1 MGNTNILAEAKNLW
15 MKLNL
20 RGAILASLSLQVFLI
35 FFAPMRKRWS
45 NRWFAILMWSA
56 YLVADSVAVYAFGLI
71 AKVQIVGGTSDSEA
85 NAYGDLL
92 AFWAPFLL
100 LHLGGPDTITAFA
113 LEDNELWGR
122 HLLNLLFQLGTAC
135 YVFYQSLPSNKLI
148 VPTIL
153 VFIGGTIK
161 YIERTRA
168 LYLASFSKFRGSLLP
183 SLDATRENDPPI
195 EMMSEPNIESRD
207 AGGQN
212 KTDLDD
218 GTVIKTAFFYFT
230 TFKGILV
237 ELPFHFGQMNNSWI
251 LFSGITAKD
260 AFRVIEAELNFF
272 YDVLYTKAALVH
284 CPTGYLFRA
293 ISIGSVVTAFAL
305 FYVLNKHGFH
315 EYDVRITYALLLG
328 AVGLEFVA
336 LGRLICSDWTIALL
350 GRFKKHRIGS
360 TFEKFL
366 LKFKSE
372 RSPFALHILH
382 ARWSRSIFQ
391 YNLIDSRLRR
401 WPKWIEKLLHCMSL
415 GELFDDL
422 KYGRRKPY
430 SDKLGELIFKEMKR
444 KVSDVTD
451 FSNFKEICAA
461 RGRWALE
468 HSETEQDCTNLL
480 PFVSDVD
487 YDESLL
493 LWHVATELC
502 YNTDTD
508 ESTNFNTDRR
518 NSKVLSDYM
527 LHLMI
532 KQPDMMSAVGG
543 YGEIR
548 FRYTRDEMDTFIS
561 KNLSDGS
568 KTKITKESVSQS
580 LLSVDSK
587 VEPDPR
593 SKETIKSV
601 LTDARALAR
610 VLLRDIEKEKRWK
623 IMSEVWV
630 ELLGYAAIHC
640 RPYNY
645 AQQLSK
651 GGELVTLVWL
661 LMAQLGF
668 YRHLRVANIE
678 KEKRWK
684 ITSEVWVE
692 LLGYAAS
699 HCRPYNYAQQLSKG
713 GELVTLVWLLM
724 AQLGLNQH
732 FRFVESPQEDRLI
745 GNN

>member
-1 MGNTNILAEAKNLW
+1 
-15 MKLNL
+15 
-20 RGAILASLSLQVFLI
+20 
-35 FFAPMRKRWS
+35 MRKRWS
-45 NRWFAILMWSA
+45 NRWFTILMWSA
-56 YLVADSVAVYAFGLI
+56 YLVADSVAIYAFGLI
-71 AKVQIVGGTSDSEA
+71 AKAQFSGCTSNSEA
-85 NAYGDLL
+85 DAYGDLL

-113 LEDNELWGR
+113 LEDNELWRR

-135 YVFYQSLPSNKLI
+135 YVFYQSLPSDKLT

-183 SLDATRENDPPI
+183 SVGFERYSHVPI
-195 EMMSEPNIESRD
+195 EMKRKPNIESRD
-207 AGGQN
+207 AGEQN

-218 GTVIKTAFFYFT
+218 R
-230 TFKGILV
+230 
-237 ELPFHFGQMNNSWI
+237 Q
-251 LFSGITAKD
+251 D

-272 YDVLYTKAALVH
+272 YDVLYTKAAVVH

-315 EYDVRITYALLLG
+315 EYDVRITYTLLLG

-336 LGRLICSDWTIALL
+336 LGRLICSDWTIARL
-350 GRFKKHRIGS
+350 GRFEKHPIG

-372 RSPFALHILH
+372 SSPFALHILH

-401 WPKWIEKLLHCMSL
+401 WPKWIEKLLDCICL

-422 KYGRRKPY
+422 KSGQRKPY
-430 SDKLGELIFKEMKR
+430 SDKLGELIFDELKR
-444 KVSDVTD
+444 KELFAENLESTR
-451 FSNFKEICAA
+451 EICAA
-461 RGRWALE
+461 RGKWALE
-468 HSETEQDCTNLL
+468 HSETGQDCTNLL
-480 PFVSDVD
+480 PFVRDVD

-508 ESTNFNTDRR
+508 ESTNLNTDRG

-548 FRYTRDEMDTFIS
+548 FRYTCDEMDEFIS

-568 KTKITKESVSQS
+568 KTKITKESACKR
-580 LLSVDSK
+580 LLSVDP
-587 VEPDPR
+587 VVR
-593 SKETIKSV
+593 SPSAKKERITSV
-601 LTDARALAR
+601 LHDALILAR
-610 VLLRDIEKEKRWK
+610 VLRDIEKEKRWK

-668 YRHLRVANIE
+668 YRHL
-678 KEKRWK
+678 
-684 ITSEVWVE
+684 
-692 LLGYAAS
+692 GAA
-699 HCRPYNYAQQLSKG
+699 
-713 GELVTLVWLLM
+713 V
-724 AQLGLNQH
+724 
-732 FRFVESPQEDRLI
+732 SPRDAL
-745 GNN
+745 

>member
-1 MGNTNILAEAKNLW
+1 MGSTNILAEVQKLW

-20 RGAILASLSLQVFLI
+20 RGAILTSLSLQVFLI

-45 NRWFAILMWSA
+45 NWWFATLMWSA

-71 AKVQIVGGTSDSEA
+71 AKAQIVGGTSDSEA
-85 NAYGDLL
+85 DAYGDLL

-113 LEDNELWGR
+113 LEDNELWRR

-135 YVFYQSLPSNKLI
+135 YVLYQSLPSNKLT

-168 LYLASFSKFRGSLLP
+168 LYLASFSKFRGSLLRF
-183 SLDATRENDPPI
+183 LDARPEHMPPI
-195 EMMSEPNIESRD
+195 ENRF
-207 AGGQN
+207 GGQN

-218 GTVIKTAFFYFT
+218 REVIITAFSYFT

-237 ELPFHFGQMNNSWI
+237 ELPFHLSQKTESFE
-251 LFSGITAKD
+251 FFRRITAKD
-260 AFRVIEAELNFF
+260 AFRVVEAELNFF
-272 YDVLYTKAALVH
+272 YDVLYTKAAVVH
-284 CPTGYLFRA
+284 RPAGYLFRA
-293 ISIGSVVTAFAL
+293 ISIGCVVTAFAL

-315 EYDVRITYALLLG
+315 EYDTRITYTLLLG
-328 AVGLEFVA
+328 AVDLEFVA

-350 GRFKKHRIGS
+350 WIFGEHPIGR
-360 TFEKFL
+360 TFMKFL

-391 YNLIDSRLRR
+391 YNLIDSQLRR
-401 WPKWIEKLLHCMSL
+401 SPRRPPTWIEKLLGLIPL
-415 GELFDDL
+415 GALFDDL
-422 KYGRRKPY
+422 KPGRVEPY
-430 SDKLGELIFKEMKR
+430 SDKLRELIFYELKR
-444 KVSDVTD
+444 KELVARD
-451 FSNFKEICAA
+451 FESKMEICAA
-461 RGRWALE
+461 RGEWALE
-468 HSETEQDCTNLL
+468 HSETEQDCTSLL
-480 PFVSDVD
+480 PFVRDVD

-502 YNTDTD
+502 YNTDPD
-508 ESTNFNTDRR
+508 ETRNDRV

-532 KQPDMMSAVGG
+532 KQPDMMSAVAGF
-543 YGEIR
+543 GEIR
-548 FRYTRDEMDTFIS
+548 FRYTCDGMDEFIS
-561 KNLSDGS
+561 KNISDGS
-568 KTKITKESVSQS
+568 KTKISKESACQS
-580 LLSVDSK
+580 LLSGFSK
-587 VEPDPR
+587 VEPR
-593 SKETIKSV
+593 LWEEKIIRSV
-601 LTDARALAR
+601 LPKACALAR
-610 VLLRDIEKEKRWK
+610 VLQNIEKEKRWK
-623 IMSEVWV
+623 ITSEVWV

-640 RPYNY
+640 RPYSY

-668 YRHLRVANIE
+668 YRHLGV
-678 KEKRWK
+678 
-684 ITSEVWVE
+684 
-692 LLGYAAS
+692 
-699 HCRPYNYAQQLSKG
+699 PLSPW
-713 GELVTLVWLLM
+713 E
-724 AQLGLNQH
+724 
-732 FRFVESPQEDRLI
+732 EDRLTSQI
-745 GNN
+745 RGHPIARK

>member
-1 MGNTNILAEAKNLW
+1 MGSTNILAEVQKLW

-20 RGAILASLSLQVFLI
+20 RGATLTSLSLQVFLI

-45 NRWFAILMWSA
+45 NRWFTILMWSA
-56 YLVADSVAVYAFGLI
+56 YLVADSVAFYAFGLI
-71 AKVQIVGGTSDSEA
+71 AKVQIVGGTSDSKA
-85 NAYGDLL
+85 DTYGDLL

-113 LEDNELWGR
+113 LEDNELWRR

-135 YVFYQSLPSNKLI
+135 FVFYQSLPSNKLT

-168 LYLASFSKFRGSLLP
+168 LYLASFSKLRGSLLP
-183 SLDATRENDPPI
+183 SIDIVPENDPSI
-195 EMMSEPNIESRD
+195 EMMR
-207 AGGQN
+207 N

-218 GTVIKTAFFYFT
+218 REVIKAAFVYFT

-237 ELPFHFGQMNNSWI
+237 ELPFFGQMSQSFTFFNRM
-251 LFSGITAKD
+251 ITAKD
-260 AFRVIEAELNFF
+260 AFRFIEAELNFF
-272 YDVLYTKAALVH
+272 YDVLYTKAAVVH
-284 CPTGYLFRA
+284 CRTGYLFRA

-315 EYDVRITYALLLG
+315 EYDVRITYTLLLG

-336 LGRLICSDWTIALL
+336 LGRLICSDWTIALS
-350 GRFKKHRIGS
+350 GRLEES

-382 ARWSRSIFQ
+382 DRWSRSIFQ

-401 WPKWIEKLLHCMSL
+401 WPKWIEKFLDCMSL

-422 KYGRRKPY
+422 KYGRRKSY

-444 KVSDVTD
+444 KVLVLTD
-451 FSNFKEICAA
+451 SSEFKDICAA

-468 HSETEQDCTNLL
+468 YSETEQDCTNLL

-493 LWHVATELC
+493 VWHVATELC

-508 ESTNFNTDRR
+508 ESTNFNIDRR

-548 FRYTRDEMDTFIS
+548 FRYTCNEMDTFIS

-610 VLLRDIEKEKRWK
+610 VLRDIEKEKRWK
-623 IMSEVWV
+623 IMSKVWV

-661 LMAQLGF
+661 LMAQLGL
-668 YRHLRVANIE
+668 YRH
-678 KEKRWK
+678 
-684 ITSEVWVE
+684 
-692 LLGYAAS
+692 
-699 HCRPYNYAQQLSKG
+699 
-713 GELVTLVWLLM
+713 
-724 AQLGLNQH
+724 
-732 FRFVESPQEDRLI
+732 FRYVDPPQEHRFI